1 MLNVLII
8 SLQFCL
14 ALRYFA
20 TGSNYNNVA
29 ASQGVTKGLVSTS
42 VAKVSDFLHSIKD
55 IHIRFPI
62 RREQQARRSRAY
74 FEKHGHTGCLGGVDG
89 THIAIISPKENEPA
103 FVNRKQY
110 HSINTMVSAFL
121 VFKKNNLIIVRL
133 CRKSQLC
140 IINKS
145 IKYLQFMNLE

>member
-8 SLQFCL
+8 SLQLCL

-20 TGSNYNNVA
+20 TGSNYTDVA
-29 ASQGVTKGLVSTS
+29 ASQGMTKGLVSTC
-42 VAKVSDFLHSIKD
+42 VAEVSDFVNSIKD
-55 IHIRFPI
+55 VHIQFPI

-74 FEKHGHTGCLGGVDG
+74 YEKHGHTGGTQGLGGVDG

-121 VFKKNNLIIVRL
+121 VFKKTI
-133 CRKSQLC
+133 
-140 IINKS
+140 
-145 IKYLQFMNLE
+145 